1 MLEVTV
7 LTREDCAFCDQA
19 KEILARL
26 AQEYQLSLCELDLD
40 SPAGQE
46 MAERGGV
53 MFPPGIFL
61 ADEPFSYGRLS
72 EKKLRREL
80 DRRLSSA
87 SFDSAQ

>member
-1 MLEVTV
+1 MLQVTV
-7 LTREDCAFCDQA
+7 LTREDCAFCNQA
-19 KEILARL
+19 KEIVTRL
-26 AQEYQLSLCELDLD
+26 VKEYPLTLSELDMD

-61 ADEPFSYGRLS
+61 DDQPFSYGRLS

-80 DRRLSSA
+80 DRRVSPSL
-87 SFDSAQ
+87 DTRT

>member
-19 KEILARL
+19 KEVITRL
-26 AQEYQLSLCELDLD
+26 AKDYPLTLSELHMD
-40 SPAGQE
+40 SPSGQD
-46 MAERGGV
+46 MAARGGV

-61 ADEPFSYGRLS
+61 DDQPFSYGRLS

-80 DRRLSSA
+80 DRRLSA
-87 SFDSAQ
+87 SLDTES